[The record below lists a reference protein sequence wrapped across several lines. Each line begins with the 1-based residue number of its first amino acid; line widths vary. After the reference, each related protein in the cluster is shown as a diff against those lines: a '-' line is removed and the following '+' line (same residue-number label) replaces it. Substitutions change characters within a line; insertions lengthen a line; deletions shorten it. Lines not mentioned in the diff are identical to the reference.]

1 MSALQRLPK
10 PLLYGLLLAAIL
22 ASPFL
27 FPDYRTQLSA
37 LWLMIIVAMTWDMTG
52 GQMGYNSLGNIFF
65 YGTGM
70 YVTAVVAIAMVY
82 NVGEYTDASG
92 GGNFQFTASQY
103 FAGLIIGPVVGG
115 LFCAAT
121 AFIIGLITFGLRGPY
136 FAIGT
141 LGVAIA
147 AGELV
152 SNWDWVGGGQGIA
165 LPVYPGDFDQG
176 KLVFYYYFTL
186 VGVGLFVFL
195 RWLYTTRFG
204 AAMNA
209 IRDDE
214 EKAEAMGL
222 HTLRYKLIT
231 WAMSAFFVGVVG
243 GISAF
248 QLIHFEPLET
258 AYQTINLGIFMVVC
272 VLLGGK
278 GTLWGPIIGA
288 ILFQVFKE
296 VTWNYFLGWQWVAL
310 GALIVVTVVY
320 FQDGLMGWLRV
331 KRPEWFGV
339 AIDEKAQETGEP
351 AAEVAQ

>member
-1 MSALQRLPK
+1 MNKTLFYVALIAVIIVAPV
-10 PLLYGLLLAAIL
+10 A
-22 ASPFL
+22 
-27 FPDYRTQLSA
+27 FPDFRTQLA
-37 LWLMIIVAMTWDMTG
+37 TLWLMIIVALTWDMTG

-70 YVTAVVAIAMVY
+70 YVAALVCIAMAH
-82 NVGEYTDASG
+82 NVSEYTAASG
-92 GGNFQFTASQY
+92 GGIFRFSDAQY
-103 FAGLIIGPVVGG
+103 FGGLIIGVIAAG
-115 LFCAAT
+115 LFCSIT
-121 AFIIGLITFGLRGPY
+121 ALVIGYLTFGLRGPY

-165 LPVYPGDFDQG
+165 LPVYPYDLDQG
-176 KLVFYYYFTL
+176 KLFFYALFAIT
-186 VGVGLFVFL
+186 GIGLFAFL
-195 RWLYTTRFG
+195 SWLYKTRFG
-204 AAMNA
+204 AAINA

-214 EKAEAMGL
+214 EKAEAMGI
-222 HTLRYKLIT
+222 HTLRYKLTT
-231 WAMSAFFVGVVG
+231 WSIAAFFVGVVG

-278 GTLWGPIIGA
+278 GTLWGPVIGA
-288 ILFQVFKE
+288 IMFHVFKE

-320 FQDGLMGWLRV
+320 FQDGVMGYLQYRH
-331 KRPEWFGV
+331 PSWFGINV
-339 AIDEKAQETGEP
+339 EQDKTTETSR
-351 AAEVAQ
+351 

>member
-1 MSALQRLPK
+1 MAKNRVILYALVLTVSF
-10 PLLYGLLLAAIL
+10 AA
-22 ASPFL
+22 PFV
-27 FPDYRTQLSA
+27 FPTFGTQLA
-37 LWLMIIVAMTWDMTG
+37 TLWLMIIVAMTWDMTG

-70 YVTAVVAIAMVY
+70 YVAAVVSIGMVH
-82 NVGEYTDASG
+82 NVGDYTNAAG
-92 GGNFQFTASQY
+92 GGIFEFTDQQY
-103 FAGLIIGPVVGG
+103 FTGLILGIIGAGLFCSITALIIGY
-115 LFCAAT
+115 
-121 AFIIGLITFGLRGPY
+121 ITFGLRGPY

-147 AGELV
+147 GGELV

-165 LPVYPGDFDQG
+165 LPVYPGDLDEG
-176 KLVFYYYFTL
+176 KVFFYF
-186 VGVGLFVFL
+186 LFAITGIILFIFL
-195 RWLYTTRFG
+195 KWFYRTRFG
-204 AAMNA
+204 AAINA

-214 EKAEAMGL
+214 EKADAMGI

-231 WAMSAFFVGVVG
+231 WAIAAFFVGVAG
-243 GISAF
+243 GISGF

-288 ILFQVFKE
+288 ILFHVFKE

-310 GALIVVTVVY
+310 GALIIVTVVY
-320 FQDGLMGWLRV
+320 FQDGVLGWLTH
-331 KRPEWFGV
+331 KRPEWFGIRV
-339 AIDEKAQETGEP
+339 ENKSNGDAR
-351 AAEVAQ
+351 

>member
-1 MSALQRLPK
+1 MTMNSI
-10 PLLYGLLLAAIL
+10 LLYGGILVATIAA
-22 ASPFL
+22 PFL
-27 FPDYRTQLSA
+27 FPTFGVQFA
-37 LWLMIIVAMTWDMTG
+37 TLWLMIVVALTWDMTG

-70 YVTAVVAIAMVY
+70 YVAAVVAIGLVY
-82 NVGEYTDASG
+82 DVADYTNAAG
-92 GGNFQFTASQY
+92 GGIYKFTDTQY
-103 FAGLIIGPVVGG
+103 FLGILLGCLAAGVFCALSALIIGY
-115 LFCAAT
+115 
-121 AFIIGLITFGLRGPY
+121 ITFGLRGPY

-165 LPVYPGDFDQG
+165 LPVYPGDLDEG
-176 KLVFYYYFTL
+176 KVFFYFL
-186 VGVGLFVFL
+186 FAGLGIAVFAFAK
-195 RWLYTTRFG
+195 WLYSTRFG

-214 EKAEAMGL
+214 EKAEGMGI
-222 HTLRYKLIT
+222 HTLRYKLIA
-231 WAMSAFFVGVVG
+231 WAMAAFFVGIAG
-243 GISAF
+243 AISGF

-278 GTLWGPIIGA
+278 GTLWGPVIGA
-288 ILFQVFKE
+288 IMFHVFKE
-296 VTWNYFLGWQWVAL
+296 VTWNYLLGWQWVAL

-320 FQDGLMGWLRV
+320 FQDGVVGWLMH
-331 KRPEWFGV
+331 KRPEWFGIRV
-339 AIDEKAQETGEP
+339 DDKSAGAQTAGE
-351 AAEVAQ
+351 AAQ

>member
-1 MSALQRLPK
+1 MTMSSRKLAF
-10 PLLYGLLLAAIL
+10 YGAII
-22 ASPFL
+22 AFTVFAPFI
-27 FPDYRTQLSA
+27 FPDFRTQLA
-37 LWLMIIVAMTWDMTG
+37 TLWLMIIVAMTWDMTG

-70 YVTAVVAIAMVY
+70 YVAAIITIGLFY
-82 NVGEYTDASG
+82 NVGQYTDASG
-92 GGNFQFTASQY
+92 GGIFDFTKAQFFT
-103 FAGLIIGPVVGG
+103 GLALGTLGAG
-115 LFCAAT
+115 LFCALCAG
-121 AFIIGLITFGLRGPY
+121 ILGYVLFGLRGPY

-152 SNWDWVGGGQGIA
+152 SNWEWVGGGQGIT
-165 LPVYPGDFDQG
+165 LPVYPGDFDDA
-176 KLVFYYYFTL
+176 KLFIYYLFAGT
-186 VGVGLFVFL
+186 GVVLFIFL
-195 RWLYTTRFG
+195 KWLYTTRFG
-204 AAMNA
+204 AAINA

-222 HTLRYKLIT
+222 HTLRYKLVA
-231 WAMSAFFVGVVG
+231 WAMAAFFIGVVG
-243 GISAF
+243 AISAF
-248 QLIHFEPLET
+248 QLIHFEPPET

-320 FQDGLMGWLRV
+320 FQDGLMGWLRQT
-331 KRPEWFGV
+331 KPEWFGIRV
-339 AIDEKAQETGEP
+339 EKKDEIVSG
-351 AAEVAQ
+351 AAE

>member
-1 MSALQRLPK
+1 MK
-10 PLLYGLLLAAIL
+10 KFGFYLAIIVFTLVA
-22 ASPFL
+22 PFL
-27 FPDYRTQLSA
+27 FPDFKTQLA
-37 LWLMIIVAMTWDMTG
+37 TLWLMIVVAMTWDMTG

-70 YVTAVVAIAMVY
+70 YVAAVIAISMAY
-82 NVGEYTDASG
+82 NVGEYTDAAG
-92 GGNFQFTASQY
+92 GGIFEFTNAQY
-103 FAGLIIGPVVGG
+103 FSGLVLGTIGAGV
-115 LFCAAT
+115 FCALCAVV
-121 AFIIGLITFGLRGPY
+121 IGFLTFGLRGPY

-165 LPVYPGDFDQG
+165 LPVYPGDFEVG
-176 KLVFYYYFTL
+176 KLFFYYMFAAT
-186 VGVGLFVFL
+186 GVALFVFL
-195 RWLYTTRFG
+195 KWLYSTRFG
-204 AAMNA
+204 AAINA

-214 EKAEAMGL
+214 AKAEAMGL
-222 HTLRYKLIT
+222 HTLRYKLTT
-231 WAMSAFFVGVVG
+231 WAMAAFFVGIVG

-278 GTLWGPIIGA
+278 GTLWGPIVGA
-288 ILFQVFKE
+288 ILFHVFKE
-296 VTWNYFLGWQWVAL
+296 VTWNYFLGWQWVVL

-320 FQDGLMGWLRV
+320 FQDGLMGWLMHR
-331 KRPEWFGV
+331 KPEWFGIKV
-339 AIDEKAQETGEP
+339 EDRATTQRAGG
-351 AAEVAQ
+351 